1 MSRADNNKEMKR
13 VGEGCCPL
21 TLGGQSL
28 FLLSERAVYWSERQV
43 LFVADLHLGKD
54 ATFRQAGLAVPA
66 VSSRDSLTRLQTLI
80 EAYEPAEC
88 IILGD
93 LIHAA
98 DSLNERVHR
107 EISEF
112 FERAS
117 GCRWR
122 LIKGN
127 HDRHTKK
134 WPADWPLL
142 IESEG
147 VVMEPFRLLH
157 VPEFPAGSSDSR
169 TICEGIPLKKHE
181 YFLAGHIHPAW
192 RRSASLLVREKLA
205 CYWLTPH
212 GLILPAFG
220 TFTGTKAI
228 ESQSQDRVFVVADN
242 RVIEVTSIPIQT
254 DEGSCT

>member
-1 MSRADNNKEMKR
+1 MSRADDTEKSRR
-13 VGEGCCPL
+13 VTEECYRL
-21 TLGGQSL
+21 ILGGQSL
-28 FLLSERAVYWSERQV
+28 YLLSERAVYWSERKV
-43 LFVADLHLGKD
+43 LFVADVHLGKD

-66 VSSRDSLTRLQTLI
+66 VSSRDSLNRLQMLI
-80 EAYEPAEC
+80 EAYEPSEC

-107 EISEF
+107 EISDF
-112 FERAS
+112 FARVS
-117 GCRWR
+117 RCRWR

-142 IESEG
+142 VEPEG

-157 VPEFPAGSSDSR
+157 FPELTAKMSDSVSS
-169 TICEGIPLKKHE
+169 CEVVSSKQSE
-181 YFLAGHIHPAW
+181 YFLAGHLHPAW
-192 RRSASLLVREKLA
+192 RGSASLLVREKLA
-205 CYWLTPH
+205 CFWLTPR

-220 TFTGTKAI
+220 TFTGTKVI
-228 ESQSQDRVFVVADN
+228 DRTTQDRVFVIADTQ
-242 RVIEVTSIPIQT
+242 VIEV
-254 DEGSCT
+254 